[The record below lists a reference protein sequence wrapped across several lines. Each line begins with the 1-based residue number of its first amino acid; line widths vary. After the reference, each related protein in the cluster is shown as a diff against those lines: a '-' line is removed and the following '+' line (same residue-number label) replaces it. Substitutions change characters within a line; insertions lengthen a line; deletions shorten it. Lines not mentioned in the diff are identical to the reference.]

1 MALKLS
7 QQTQMI
13 VEKMFPNPAQPNVIK
28 WLIEDCGTNLPFCKD
43 SDEHKME
50 RIRFAVLKLS
60 EGDSVKLLEA
70 IELAKKDWRDV
81 LVWSGFGNDL
91 DAHHK
96 WAEQITKQ

>member
-7 QQTQMI
+7 PNTQAL
-13 VEKMFPNPAQPNVIK
+13 VEKLFIPSEQSDVIK
-28 WLIEDCGTNLPFCKD
+28 WLVEDCGNNLPFCKD
-43 SDEHKME
+43 SDEYQME

-60 EGDSVKLLEA
+60 KGDTFKLLEA

-91 DAHHK
+91 DAHDK
-96 WAEQITKQ
+96 WAEQILK